1 MNPSG
6 DIVTPNPD
14 ADSSA
19 NGAGDFDGFGGPN
32 ISYESFNSPEEQA
45 KINAEK
51 KPEEMTIALTNANG
65 VVSGRPTVDYS
76 WKNIAKALMGVSAI
90 FCIGMVVA
98 VVITVMQI
106 NATDAAEKEK
116 TASDRNL
123 KSLYSL
129 MGATDQGS
137 AVEALSQEKQIFN
150 GSDMAKVDKLL
161 ANAYGENY
169 KIDFD
174 DPSINFVRSNG
185 YLKVLSLGIIRT
197 TGTKRVILYG
207 KIATDE
213 WTMGKFNTDPLKPC
227 EGVEGDEA
235 KAIKGIIDC
244 EALQEDIEDA
254 QKEAEKTEKQKA
266 EAEKKE
272 DESKKDEETKTEE

>member
-1 MNPSG
+1 MNPNG
-6 DIVTPNPD
+6 DITTPNSD
-14 ADSSA
+14 AGNTSGGS
-19 NGAGDFDGFGGPN
+19 DFDGFGGPN

-51 KPEEMTIALTNANG
+51 KPEEMTISLTNANG

-76 WKNIAKALMGVSAI
+76 WKNIAKALMGVTAV

-106 NATDAAEKEK
+106 NATDAAEKDK
-116 TASDRNL
+116 TATDRNL
-123 KSLYSL
+123 KSLYEL
-129 MGATDQGS
+129 IGASDQGS

-150 GSDMAKVDKLL
+150 GNDMAKVDKIL
-161 ANAYGENY
+161 ANRFGENY
-169 KIDFD
+169 KVDYD

-185 YLKVLSLGIIRT
+185 YLKVLSVGIIQT
-197 TGTKRVILYG
+197 TGTKRVILYS

-213 WTMGKFNTDPLKPC
+213 WTLGKFNTNELKPC
-227 EGVEGDEA
+227 EGVEGDEV

-254 QKEAEKTEKQKA
+254 QKEAEKTEKQKS
-266 EAEKKE
+266 ETEKKE
-272 DESKKDEETKTEE
+272 DEETKTEE